1 MYKWSNSDVKFMRSG
16 PDSGSVGKKGGKAPK
31 AQNLY
36 HMEYQLVPDDPSTT
50 TRIDLVSYG
59 TAAKLF
65 TEKQEA
71 KVIKTWID
79 NDQTWVAWSST

>member
-1 MYKWSNSDVKFMRSG
+1 MLLADKLLCAGGDG
-16 PDSGSVGKKGGKAPK
+16 GGSVGKRGAKAPK

-36 HMEYQLVPDDPSTT
+36 HMEYQLIPDDPTQT

-71 KVIKTWID
+71 KIIKTWID
-79 NDQTWVAWSST
+79 NDQTWVAWTST